1 MTNLSYQNIP
11 DPPLLCRQCNNKCK
25 TCESNTSLPS
35 HKYCLNC
42 CAKLET
48 DSQDK
53 IIRNEI
59 ILYHLL
65 TTYKN
70 ERGIQHFN
78 KSSDK
83 DSDEVKRYLKV
94 LSKSSNF
101 NFIIYFNDG
110 IISEKI
116 NDANYFKSIE

>member
-11 DPPLLCRQCNNKCK
+11 DPPLLCRQSNNKCK
-25 TCESNTSLPS
+25 TCESNTSLSS

-42 CAKLET
+42 CAKPET
-48 DSQDK
+48 DAEDK
-53 IIRNEI
+53 IIRCEI
-59 ILYHLL
+59 ILYHLM

-70 ERGIQHFN
+70 ERGIQYFN
-78 KSSDK
+78 KPK
-83 DSDEVKRYLKV
+83 DIDNDQVKRYLKV

-116 NDANYFKSIE
+116 NDENYFRSIE